1 MSTKTKT
8 AVQLEPRVILCETN
22 PYTFLVEVEKLIL
35 AGYRIDFSS
44 SIDMYVNVFAATLAL
59 PEA

>member
-22 PYTFLVEVEKLIL
+22 PYTFLVEVEKLIWP
-35 AGYRIDFSS
+35 RIFRSGRW
-44 SIDMYVNVFAATLAL
+44 AACVSWLAL
-59 PEA
+59 